1 MTHIHVPDGVLPVWL
16 WGGGWVA
23 AIALLLVADR
33 SSRHLE
39 ARRRLPLVGVVSA
52 LVIVAMSSE
61 VVPIAYHM
69 NLTVLAGA
77 LLGPSLS
84 IISAFVVQVVLAALG
99 HGGVTIVGLNT
110 LMTASE
116 MLLGW
121 ALLQGGLRLLGT
133 KRAAP
138 VAAAATVATLAVTT
152 TMLVGLIA
160 VSGTLG
166 ATERETGAL
175 DPESLTFAS
184 PFSEGAL
191 RIGLFSG
198 GEHGHED
205 VHEHAL
211 GDAEH
216 AEALGLARFAT
227 VVYTLGSIGW
237 VLEALV
243 TAAIVAYLARVR
255 PSLLVQPRAP
265 AAVFPAPAEHHGGA

>member
-16 WGGGWVA
+16 WGSGWVVA
-23 AIALLLVADR
+23 VALLLIADR
-33 SSRHLE
+33 ASRRVT

-84 IISAFVVQVVLAALG
+84 IVSAFVVQVVLAALG

-160 VSGTLG
+160 ASGTLG

-175 DPESLTFAS
+175 DPENLTFAS

-198 GEHGHED
+198 GEHEHEG
-205 VHEHAL
+205 EHAA
-211 GDAEH
+211 GEAEH
-216 AEALGLARFAT
+216 AAALGLARFAT

-243 TAAIVAYLARVR
+243 TAAIVGYLARVR

-265 AAVFPAPAEHHGGA
+265 AASLPAPAEHHGGA

>member
-16 WGGGWVA
+16 WAGGWVA
-23 AIALLLVADR
+23 AIVLLLVADR
-33 SSRHLE
+33 ASRRME
-39 ARRRLPLVGVVSA
+39 ARRRLPLVGIVSA

-77 LLGPSLS
+77 LLGPALS

-110 LMTASE
+110 LLTAAE
-116 MLLGW
+116 MCLGW
-121 ALLQGGLRLLGT
+121 ALLQGGVRLLGIR
-133 KRAAP
+133 RAGP

-152 TMLVGLIA
+152 TMLVGLVA

-175 DPESLTFAS
+175 DPENLTFAN

-198 GEHGHED
+198 GEHGHEAEG
-205 VHEHAL
+205 EH
-211 GDAEH
+211 G
-216 AEALGLARFAT
+216 EALGLARFAT
-227 VVYTLGSIGW
+227 VVYALGSIGW
-237 VLEALV
+237 ILEAFV
-243 TAAIVAYLARVR
+243 TAAIVGYLARVR

-265 AAVFPAPAEHHGGA
+265 AASLPPPAEHHGGA

>member
-1 MTHIHVPDGVLPVWL
+1 MTHIHIPDGVLPMWL
-16 WGGGWVA
+16 WAGGWIA
-23 AIALLLVADR
+23 AVVLLVLADR
-33 SSRHLE
+33 ASRRVD

-84 IISAFVVQVVLAALG
+84 IVSAFVVQVVLAALG

-110 LMTASE
+110 LLTASE

-121 ALLQGGLRLLGT
+121 ALLQGGVRLLGA
-133 KRAAP
+133 KRAAL

-152 TMLVGLIA
+152 TMLVGLVA
-160 VSGTLG
+160 ASGTLA

-175 DPESLTFAS
+175 DPENLTFAS

-198 GEHGHED
+198 GEHA
-205 VHEHAL
+205 HA
-211 GDAEH
+211 AEH
-216 AEALGLARFAT
+216 GEGEHGEALGLARFAT
-227 VVYTLGSIGW
+227 VVYALGSIGW

-243 TAAIVAYLARVR
+243 TAAIVGYLARVR

-265 AAVFPAPAEHHGGA
+265 AAVLPSPVEHHGGA

>member
-1 MTHIHVPDGVLPVWL
+1 MTHIHVPDGVLPMWL
-16 WGGGWVA
+16 WGGGWAA
-23 AIALLLVADR
+23 AITLLLIADR
-33 SSRHLE
+33 ASRGLD

-84 IISAFVVQVVLAALG
+84 IVSAFVVQVVLAALG

-121 ALLQGGLRLLGT
+121 ALLQGGIRLFGIG
-133 KRAAP
+133 RAGA
-138 VAAAATVATLAVTT
+138 VAAAATIATLAVTT
-152 TMLVGLIA
+152 TLLVGLVA
-160 VSGTLG
+160 VSGTLE

-175 DPESLTFAS
+175 DPGNLTFAS

-191 RIGLFSG
+191 RVGLFSG
-198 GEHGHED
+198 GEHAHED
-205 VHEHAL
+205 E
-211 GDAEH
+211 AEH
-216 AEALGLARFAT
+216 AAGDTEHGEALGLARFAT

-237 VLEALV
+237 VLEAFV
-243 TAAIVAYLARVR
+243 TAAIVGYLARVR

-265 AAVFPAPAEHHGGA
+265 AAVLPAPAEHHGGA